1 MPKISISPIEV
12 KKFFGRLIA
21 FVIIGVAIIATTIL
35 VAEFGPPD
43 RIYGE
48 DAFNAFPSN
57 YVPPEYNA
65 SRHNVL
71 LDQHSHTIWSDG
83 VLTPEQN
90 IIWHIKHGFNAA
102 VITDHNNIQGAQ
114 EAQRIAREKY
124 DSIFKVII
132 GEEWTTS
139 RIHLNFL
146 GLSSVIIPGLTNTD
160 DDIKAA
166 IGAAHDQ
173 GALVTVNH
181 IPWSLRQGMDHPS
194 RAELVSWGIDF
205 IEMVNEN
212 EYDNE
217 SEPFLLDPPCAI
229 TGTDMHA
236 PADVHGWTALW
247 VPEFTEQAIMAQLA
261 IRNTTIIYNHTGS
274 RDYTKPPM
282 DNPAYLVLKPVVMF
296 GNLFEDIATD
306 STLTL
311 VLGLSYLFGA
321 FFVAEA
327 LRIVKRRYWAV
338 VNAKEA
344 EKRRKKAEKAA

>member
-1 MPKISISPIEV
+1 MPGLSISKTEA
-12 KKFFGRLIA
+12 KKFFGRFLA
-21 FVIIGVAIIATTIL
+21 FTIIGASIIATTIL

-43 RIYGE
+43 RVYGD
-48 DAFNAFPSN
+48 DAFDDFPSN
-57 YVPPEYNA
+57 YVPPEFNA

-124 DSIFKVII
+124 NSVFKVII

-139 RIHLNFL
+139 RIHMNFL
-146 GLSSVIIPGLTNTD
+146 GVSSVILPGITVSDTD
-160 DDIKAA
+160 IQAA
-166 IGAAHDQ
+166 INAAHEQ

-194 RAELVSWGIDF
+194 RSALVSWGIDF

-217 SEPFLLDPPCAI
+217 SEPFLLDPPGAI
-229 TGTDMHA
+229 TGTDMHS
-236 PADVHGWTALW
+236 PTTVHGWTALW
-247 VPEFTEQAIMAQLA
+247 VPEFTEEAIMAQLA
-261 IRNTTIIYNHTGS
+261 IRNTTIIHNTTGS
-274 RDYTKPPM
+274 RDYTKPPT
-282 DNPAYLVLKPVVMF
+282 DNPAYLALKPVIMF
-296 GNLFEDIATD
+296 GELFEDIATD

-311 VLGLSYLFGA
+311 VLGLLYLYGA

-327 LRIVKRRYWAV
+327 LRIVKRRYWEAINARPAEKSRK
-338 VNAKEA
+338 NAK
-344 EKRRKKAEKAA
+344 KAA